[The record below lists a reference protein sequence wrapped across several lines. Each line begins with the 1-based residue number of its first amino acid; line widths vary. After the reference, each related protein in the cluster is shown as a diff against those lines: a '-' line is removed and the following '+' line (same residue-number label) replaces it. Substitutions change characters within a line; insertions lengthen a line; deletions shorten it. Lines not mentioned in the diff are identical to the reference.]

1 MARFSLIAGIHLP
14 EWADVCQDPNS
25 TASLAAVIHRYIRSH
40 PDACDTLQG
49 VSDWWLARQRYED
62 TRTKVA
68 AALELLLAQ
77 GRAEA
82 SRGPDGQVVYR
93 AAGPSKR

>member
-1 MARFSLIAGIHLP
+1 MSFPPTIF
-14 EWADVCQDPNS
+14 ETADVCEDPNS
-25 TASLAAVIHRYIRSH
+25 TSEVAAVILRYITSH

-68 AALELLLAQ
+68 AALEFLLEHGQVEALQ
-77 GRAEA
+77 GV
-82 SRGPDGQVVYR
+82 DGRVVYR
-93 AAGPSKR
+93 AIRPQIR